1 MAKVWQQDLI
11 KESGLPIHAVR
22 RVMTALTDNGE
33 ITRVRNPSERNR
45 TSYSEHDADLIRAAI
60 NDYKQ
65 DKGVSAMPPKGE
77 EEEERKPKREP
88 ETVAELVETPGPP
101 PPLKSKKRIPP
112 RETDPKKGSLSL
124 VGRLPWWVWL
134 LGAAAVLVGL
144 KYVQNSRQE
153 QTTELAPAVPPP
165 PEPKP
170 FRNWEALFKDV

>member
-1 MAKVWQQDLI
+1 VREVIESMAKVWQQDLI
-11 KESGLPIHAVR
+11 KESGLPVHAVR
-22 RVMTALTDNGE
+22 RIMTALTDEGK

-60 NDYKQ
+60 DDYKQ
-65 DKGVSAMPPKGE
+65 NLTRKDGKE
-77 EEEERKPKREP
+77 EEEKREP
-88 ETVAELVETPGPP
+88 TTVVELVKTPGPDP
-101 PPLKSKKRIPP
+101 PPKPKKRIPP
-112 RETDPKKGSLSL
+112 RETDPKKESLSL

-144 KYVQNSRQE
+144 KYVQNSKEE